1 MANSSDRDDRTEM
14 PSERKLNDAR
24 AKGNVPVSREVNI
37 LGVLVAATLAL
48 CFVVNDAA
56 TTLSQTLADLLE
68 NAGTWR
74 LDVSG
79 DASQLLSRVGNASV
93 RAIAPIIG
101 LLALGGVLAAL
112 LQNRPKVVLER
123 ISPKMSRLSPSAG
136 WQRLFGWQSQIDLAK
151 ALFKLAALG
160 ALSSAVALGMWVEI
174 VNMTLTEAAAVGPDL
189 LRFAVRAFAVMALA
203 SFLLSASDILV
214 VRVLWKRGLRM
225 TRQEVKDEHKEQE
238 GNALLKARRRSRAR
252 DRLRRRMLADVSRAS
267 LVVANPTHY
276 AVALRYVRA
285 EGGAP
290 RVVAKGKD
298 NVALTIRRIA
308 EEQGIPVVEDRV
320 LARSLHDRL
329 EVNQMIPTELYKAVA
344 EILIFLRA
352 RGRHR
357 AGHG

>member
-1 MANSSDRDDRTEM
+1 MAGSGDRDDRTEM
-14 PSERKLNDAR
+14 PSERRLNDAR

-48 CFVVNDAA
+48 CLVVQDAA
-56 TTLSQTLADLLE
+56 RQLSQTLAGLLE
-68 NAGTWR
+68 NAGAWR
-74 LDVSG
+74 LEVGG
-79 DASQLLSRVGNASV
+79 DASQLLSTVGVAGA
-93 RAIAPIIG
+93 RAVAPIIG
-101 LLALGGVLAAL
+101 LLALGGLLGAL
-112 LQNRPKVVLER
+112 LQNRPTAVLER
-123 ISPKMSRLSPSAG
+123 ISFKGSRISPSTG

-160 ALSSAVALGMWVEI
+160 ALSAVIAFGMWVEI

-189 LRFAVRAFAVMALA
+189 LRFAIRAFAIMALA
-203 SFLLSASDILV
+203 SLLLSASDILV
-214 VRVLWKRGLRM
+214 VRALWKRGLRM
-225 TRQEVKDEHKEQE
+225 TRQEVKDEHKDQE
-238 GNALLKARRRSRAR
+238 GNPLLKAQRRSRAR

-290 RVVAKGKD
+290 RVVAKGRD

-308 EEQGIPVVEDRV
+308 EEQGIPVVEDKA

-329 EVNQMIPTELYKAVA
+329 DVNQMIPTELYKAVA
-344 EILIFLRA
+344 EILLFLRA

-357 AGHG
+357 AGHC